1 MDKSLLMP
9 RFSSF
14 LFLFFL
20 TFPVLAQQ
28 SVSSS
33 VLYGTNDY
41 RSILGRQNDYLSKF
55 YFQNVDNVDELVNGK
70 DYIPYYL
77 KSRYKP
83 VLFPGRKHTS
93 FLILK
98 GRKYDNLLL
107 DYDTF
112 LDELIYYDSLKF
124 IDNKVFKIS
133 LNKNPIDE
141 FCFDFG
147 SDSLFFRYFSSG
159 KDAAFTLPEG
169 FYEVAYDGNS
179 KLLIRHRSYLLV
191 KEGIDEYMYS
201 PANYIMIN
209 DVYTR
214 ISGKGAFLKLFGERS
229 GEIKKYIHANK
240 VKIHKADKNEL
251 AAVLKYY
258 DSMNSSNR

>member
-1 MDKSLLMP
+1 LDKSLLMP
-9 RFSSF
+9 RFCSF
-14 LFLFFL
+14 LFLLLL
-20 TFPVLAQQ
+20 TFPVLAQET
-28 SVSSS
+28 VSSAD
-33 VLYGTNDY
+33 LYGTIDY

-70 DYIPYYL
+70 DYIPYYFRS
-77 KSRYKP
+77 KYKP

-93 FLILK
+93 FIILK
-98 GRKYDNLLL
+98 GRKYDNLVL

-112 LDELIYYDSLKF
+112 LDELVYYDSLKF

-141 FCFDFG
+141 FSFNFG
-147 SDSLFFRYFSSG
+147 SDSLFFRYFNSE
-159 KDAAFTLPEG
+159 KDAAFTLTEG
-169 FYEVAYDGNS
+169 FYEVAYEGKS
-179 KLLIRHRSYLLV
+179 KVLIRHRSYLMV

-201 PANYIMIN
+201 PDNYIEVN
-209 DVYTR
+209 DVYTK

-229 GEIKKYIHANK
+229 GEVKKYIHANK

-251 AAVLKYY
+251 ASVLRYY